1 MKLHP
6 NDFPPINVFE
16 AKRSGG
22 IRSTLRS
29 PWAAV
34 EPAVSGH
41 RGETRVSSLLA
52 STAKRGGGPPGG
64 AGTKQTILMHRY
76 ALKEYSHIF
85 EKIHVFSTLNIFLGW
100 FTCPKPKFLFVRGKN
115 A

>member
-1 MKLHP
+1 MELHP

-16 AKRSGG
+16 AKRSGR
-22 IRSTLRS
+22 IRSTFRT

-34 EPAVSGH
+34 EPVCERPCVSSNLPAVSGH

-52 STAKRGGGPPGG
+52 STAKKGGGPPGG
-64 AGTKQTILMHRY
+64 AGTKQTNLMHRY

-85 EKIHVFSTLNIFLGW
+85 EKIMCFRH
-100 FTCPKPKFLFVRGKN
+100 
-115 A
+115 